1 MIAILVFACLSLL
14 VQSLPSF
21 SLTISYRSV
30 YDSCFS
36 VSSLIVRQH
45 SGSVAAGLFPTI
57 DHGNMPSETSA
68 EDGRSEVPVASSSS
82 DGKLDAAH
90 FVNSDSE
97 IVPDRGLSSAD
108 NSSSTSPS
116 VLTPSAV
123 PTSTLIKSPSPS
135 LAPRSL
141 RRSHKSAGSVHNR
154 TSAWE
159 HFIFRYRRADQPTP
173 TIFLFVVNFHEPR
186 YSPVKFLSTQFFPL
200 FRNRF
205 LFDFDVVFMGP
216 WEDRHLRVV
225 GNGLPIHGHYS
236 YYSLSLAYHQLC
248 MVEYCHYDSFVFM
261 NDDSYVDPIFLLS
274 YPLDMSLIEP
284 SKAVS
289 LSERWIWYKKKNI
302 KNVPNAVAL
311 GNAIEVLKNDP
322 KWSKCQFSKPAS
334 KRRGFADFFVIS
346 KNDIQDYYEMSSVMI
361 HHYVFLELA
370 APTINYCLTKKF
382 IDDCN
387 HGRMKNRR
395 TCVHMH
401 PVKYRLEGS
410 ETLALNR
417 MLRKNMDAA
426 PPRMY

>member
-1 MIAILVFACLSLL
+1 
-14 VQSLPSF
+14 
-21 SLTISYRSV
+21 
-30 YDSCFS
+30 
-36 VSSLIVRQH
+36 
-45 SGSVAAGLFPTI
+45 
-57 DHGNMPSETSA
+57 
-68 EDGRSEVPVASSSS
+68 
-82 DGKLDAAH
+82 
-90 FVNSDSE
+90 
-97 IVPDRGLSSAD
+97 
-108 NSSSTSPS
+108 
-116 VLTPSAV
+116 
-123 PTSTLIKSPSPS
+123 
-135 LAPRSL
+135 
-141 RRSHKSAGSVHNR
+141 
-154 TSAWE
+154 
-159 HFIFRYRRADQPTP
+159 
-173 TIFLFVVNFHEPR
+173 
-186 YSPVKFLSTQFFPL
+186 
-200 FRNRF
+200 
-205 LFDFDVVFMGP
+205 
-216 WEDRHLRVV
+216 
-225 GNGLPIHGHYS
+225 
-236 YYSLSLAYHQLC
+236 

-302 KNVPNAVAL
+302 KNVPNAVAF

-322 KWSKCQFSKPAS
+322 KWNKCQFSKPAS

-401 PVKYRLEGS
+401 PVKYRLEDS